1 MNSII
6 KDTLAGA
13 IMFGGLSYLSEKFKT
28 KSYYFKIVAFGWSAP
43 FTYFYLLYITS
54 RAGNKSLD
62 GFNRHA
68 LIGTLAT
75 AVFIILYMFL
85 NQYMH
90 IDSIIVIIFML
101 TFIFSF
107 GYYYFKIF
115 EKV

>member
-6 KDTLAGA
+6 KDTLVGA
-13 IMFGGLSYLSEKFKT
+13 LMFGTLSYFSDRFKNN
-28 KSYYFKIVAFGWSAP
+28 SYHFKIIAFVWSAP

-54 RAGNKSLD
+54 RAGKNSLD
-62 GFNRHA
+62 GFNSHA

-75 AVFIILYMFL
+75 AFLILLYMFL
-85 NQYMH
+85 KDKM
-90 IDSIIVIIFML
+90 SIERIIAITFLL
-101 TFIFSF
+101 TFVFTF